1 VTHPAL
7 VVLHKEIVDALR
19 DRRAFALAMVYALLG
34 PLFLIPI
41 LRVTADS
48 LNRRENA
55 PVVVAMDGAA
65 HAPSLVGYLREHA
78 IEVKPFSGDPFA
90 EVKSGREDVVVVV
103 TPEYAAELREGH
115 AAVVR
120 VVTDTSRGTAGP
132 MVRRVAR
139 QVELYGRV
147 IGQMRLLARGID
159 PQAASGLALEIDDV
173 ATPSSSGAILLS
185 GLPMFLL
192 LAVFAGGAHVAI
204 DVTAGER
211 ERGSME
217 PLFATPLT
225 VRQLALGK
233 LGAVIVFSAATL
245 LVSDVAFS
253 LVISLAPPPQIAGM
267 RLELGPMVAL
277 RIFAGTAP
285 LVLPVAALQILV
297 ASRSKTVK
305 EAQTAT
311 MLLLMIPMLPGVA
324 LALSPFAA
332 TNLTMLVP
340 SLAQAQLI
348 TSSLRGAPLEGAHL
362 AIAVASTTALGALL
376 TLVATSRRAWDKV
389 VAAR

>member
-1 VTHPAL
+1 VTHPTL
-7 VVLHKEIVDALR
+7 VVLRKELVDAIR

-34 PLFLIPI
+34 PLFLVPI
-41 LRVTADS
+41 LRATATS

-65 HAPSLVGYLREHA
+65 NAPSLVGYLREHA
-78 IEVKPFSGDPFA
+78 IEVKPFAGDPFDA
-90 EVKSGREDVVVVV
+90 VKSGREDVVLIV
-103 TPEYAAELREGH
+103 TPEYASELRDGR

-120 VVTDTSRGTAGP
+120 VVTDTSRSTAGP
-132 MVRRVAR
+132 LLRRIAR
-139 QVELYGRV
+139 QIELYGRV

-159 PQAASGLALEIDDV
+159 PHAASGLALEVDDV
-173 ATPSSSGAILLS
+173 ATPESSGAILLS

-225 VRQLALGK
+225 VRQLVLGK
-233 LGAVIVFSAATL
+233 LGAVLVFSAATL

-253 LVISLAPPPQIAGM
+253 LVIQLAPPPQIAGM
-267 RLELGPMVAL
+267 RLELGPMAAL
-277 RIFAGTAP
+277 RIFLGTAP
-285 LVLPVAALQILV
+285 LVLPVAALQLLV

-311 MLLLMIPMLPGVA
+311 MLLLMIPMLPGVV
-324 LALSPFAA
+324 LALSPVAA
-332 TNLTMLVP
+332 TPLTMLVP

-348 TSSLRGAPLEGAHL
+348 MASLRGGTLDPAHL
-362 AIAVASTTALGALL
+362 AIAFASTTALGVLL
-376 TLVATSRRAWDKV
+376 AFMATSRRAWERV